1 MKLQHAKWQIDKVIE
16 MYKENP
22 FTKFTLENLKPIRQ
36 ASWLGFNDI
45 KKIIVEYNTDTSAQ
59 LHRNMDEDIVRP
71 TDIYETVES

>member
-36 ASWLGFNDI
+36 AS
-45 KKIIVEYNTDTSAQ
+45 
-59 LHRNMDEDIVRP
+59 
-71 TDIYETVES
+71 